1 MAPLPTFDVATT
13 DPSVLR
19 TVARSAA
26 SPSARGD
33 ELMLIASN
41 SAGGALALNA
51 LLGLE
56 ALGYRHALLVAY
68 EREVCTTLGDA
79 IGRVPAR
86 LGRDA
91 IARTPC
97 VWDSFWESGLEALPR
112 APAIA
117 GRYRQWLVRWSVFA
131 RLVRLGYNVLCVD
144 ADAVLLDHAL
154 RHLHSAALC
163 GTASLMFA
171 TDYDPGSPF
180 LQNGVVY
187 ACGAARDGAA
197 AWVLAEMVDRFFRLA
212 DACGGAG
219 DVALATKDGGGGGK
233 DGGGG
238 GTPCP
243 AGSWLRA
250 ARAYDGF
257 HFDQWQHRSVVQV
270 AATGD
275 GRP

>member
-1 MAPLPTFDVATT
+1 MAPLPTFDVATA

-33 ELMLIASN
+33 ELMLVASN

-68 EREVCTTLGDA
+68 ERELCTTLGDA
-79 IGRVPAR
+79 VGRVPAR

-112 APAIA
+112 APTITT
-117 GRYRQWLVRWSVFA
+117 RYRQWLSHAPATAPRQRRWLVRWSVFA

-171 TDYDPGSPF
+171 TDYDPGAPL
-180 LQNGVVY
+180 LQS
-187 ACGAARDGAA
+187 C
-197 AWVLAEMVDRFFRLA
+197 
-212 DACGGAG
+212 
-219 DVALATKDGGGGGK
+219 
-233 DGGGG
+233 
-238 GTPCP
+238 
-243 AGSWLRA
+243 RA
-250 ARAYDGF
+250 ASGSA
-257 HFDQWQHRSVVQV
+257 
-270 AATGD
+270 
-275 GRP
+275 

>member
-1 MAPLPTFDVATT
+1 MAPLPTFDVATA

-33 ELMLIASN
+33 ELMLVASN

-68 EREVCTTLGDA
+68 ERELCTTLGDA
-79 IGRVPAR
+79 VGRVPAR

-91 IARTPC
+91 IAQTPC

-112 APAIA
+112 APTITT
-117 GRYRQWLVRWSVFA
+117 RYRQWLVRWSVFA

-163 GTASLMFA
+163 GSASLMFA
-171 TDYDPGSPF
+171 TDYDPGAPF
-180 LQNGVVY
+180 LQNGV
-187 ACGAARDGAA
+187 RISPT
-197 AWVLAEMVDRFFRLA
+197 AWCTNPTPTLAPD
-212 DACGGAG
+212 
-219 DVALATKDGGGGGK
+219 
-233 DGGGG
+233 
-238 GTPCP
+238 PHP
-243 AGSWLRA
+243 
-250 ARAYDGF
+250 
-257 HFDQWQHRSVVQV
+257 
-270 AATGD
+270 
-275 GRP
+275 

>member
-19 TVARSAA
+19 KVARSAA

-68 EREVCTTLGDA
+68 ERDVCTTLGDA
-79 IGRVPAR
+79 VGRVPAR

-97 VWDSFWESGLEALPR
+97 VWDSFWERGLEALPR

-180 LQNGVVY
+180 LQ
-187 ACGAARDGAA
+187 AS
-197 AWVLAEMVDRFFRLA
+197 
-212 DACGGAG
+212 
-219 DVALATKDGGGGGK
+219 
-233 DGGGG
+233 
-238 GTPCP
+238 PQP
-243 AGSWLRA
+243 
-250 ARAYDGF
+250 
-257 HFDQWQHRSVVQV
+257 
-270 AATGD
+270 
-275 GRP
+275 